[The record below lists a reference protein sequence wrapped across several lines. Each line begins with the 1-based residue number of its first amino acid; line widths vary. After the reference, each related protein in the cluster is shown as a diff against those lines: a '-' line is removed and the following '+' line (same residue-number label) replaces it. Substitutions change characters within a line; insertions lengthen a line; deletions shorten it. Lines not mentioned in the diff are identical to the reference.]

1 MAARDPAPTPEDPAA
16 RQRIRAETPPPHYWR
31 RWTRDAADVA
41 AEAAAAPAA
50 RVGAAVPPPAA
61 VAPSGPVP
69 TPAPV
74 LSTGEEA
81 PYRILVVEDDR
92 PQALFAQ
99 SVLHGAGM
107 QAEVLMQPEGLI
119 EAITRFE
126 PDLIL
131 MDLHLPGVDGRRLT
145 TLVRQQP
152 GCQLLPIVFL
162 TGEPDP
168 DLQFE
173 VLEAG
178 ADDCLV
184 KPVRPRHLIAA
195 VANRI
200 QRRRAQREAAAAPA
214 IAVPTLRSHPDTGL
228 ATRSWLLQQVE
239 EMLAA
244 GATAGLFFVEVAG
257 ALSLRERFGYA
268 AFERLMAEAGRR
280 LALIVA
286 PAPLARL
293 NDNSFLALVRDA
305 VPGQLQA
312 IAAEM
317 RARLATETF
326 QVREGEPLQ
335 LRSAVGHAA
344 LPGGFEHATAAL
356 EATERAALQARL
368 LPEGVCGY
376 VPPSTQEAQE
386 QLALLEGEIEL
397 AYQPVVAV
405 AGSEQARYQ
414 VLMRLRQADGTVLSA
429 GQVVPT
435 AEASGRITDLD
446 QQVMEHALD
455 LIARRARE
463 GNPLQLFVSQSPRT
477 LTREAYADWLLQAIG
492 ARAIDGGAV
501 IIDLRLADALVH
513 CVALAPFCR
522 RLVEGGVQ
530 FCLSQYEPGP
540 EAEALLGQL
549 PLGYVRMAGRFAGAH
564 TDQGL
569 RDQLRATIDKAHG
582 FGLLVVGQQI
592 EDPQAAAAMW
602 MAGIDFVQGNLVSSV
617 GSELDFDF
625 QNAVL

>member
-1 MAARDPAPTPEDPAA
+1 MAARDPVPMPEDPAT
-16 RQRIRAETPPPHYWR
+16 RQRVRAETPPPHYWR
-31 RWTRDAADVA
+31 RWVRDAGQTP
-41 AEAAAAPAA
+41 AAATVARAAPSTRADAPAA
-50 RVGAAVPPPAA
+50 SGMAGP
-61 VAPSGPVP
+61 GPVP

-74 LSTGEEA
+74 LNSTEET
-81 PYRILVVEDDR
+81 PYRILIVEDDR

-107 QAEVLMQPEGLI
+107 QAEVQMQPEGVI
-119 EAITRFE
+119 ESIARFD

-131 MDLHLPGVDGRRLT
+131 MDLHLPGLDGMRLT
-145 TLVRQQP
+145 SLVRQQP

-162 TGEPDP
+162 TGDPDP
-168 DLQFE
+168 ERQFE
-173 VLEAG
+173 VLESG
-178 ADDCLV
+178 ADDFLT
-184 KPVRPRHLIAA
+184 KPIRPRHLIAA

-200 QRRRAQREAAAAPA
+200 QRSRAQREQTVAP
-214 IAVPTLRSHPDTGL
+214 VPTLRSHPETGL
-228 ATRSWLLQQVE
+228 ATRAWLLQQVDE
-239 EMLAA
+239 VRTA
-244 GATAGLFFVEVAG
+244 GSRGGLFFIEIAG

-293 NDNSFLALVRDA
+293 NDNSFLTLAGEAEPAQLEATA
-305 VPGQLQA
+305 VEL
-312 IAAEM
+312 

-335 LRSAVGHAA
+335 LRSAIGYAE
-344 LPGGFEHATAAL
+344 LPGAFDGASAAL

-368 LPEGVCGY
+368 RPQGVAAY
-376 VPPSTQEAQE
+376 VAPSDQEAQE

-397 AYQPVVAV
+397 AYQPIVSVT
-405 AGSEQARYQ
+405 GSDQARYQ

-429 GQVVPT
+429 GQVIPA
-435 AEASGRITDLD
+435 AEAGGRIADLD
-446 QQVMEHALD
+446 QRVMEHALD
-455 LIARRARE
+455 LVARRARE
-463 GNPLQLFVSQSPRT
+463 GTPLQLFVSQSPRT
-477 LTREAYADWLLQAIG
+477 LAREAYADWLLQAIETRG
-492 ARAIDGGAV
+492 IEGSSV

-513 CVALAPFCR
+513 SVALAGFCR
-522 RLVEGGVQ
+522 RLMDAGVQ
-530 FCLSQYEPGP
+530 FCLGQYEPGA

-549 PLGYVRMAGRFAGAH
+549 QLAYVRMAGRFAGAH
-564 TDQGL
+564 NNQTL
-569 RDQLRATIDKAHG
+569 RDQLRAVIDQAHHL
-582 FGLLVVGQQI
+582 GLQVIGQQI

-602 MAGIDFVQGNLVSSV
+602 MAGIDFVQGNLVHSV